1 MRVRTLDG
9 TEAAGT
15 QLVLA
20 VLEHAETAPRGP
32 WTADLGRAA
41 VLDGSGAVW
50 FVGEG
55 DVGRLVQLPC
65 ACEHVELTT
74 YRDGAEVS
82 RTITAT
88 S

>member
-20 VLEHAETAPRGP
+20 VMEHAPAGAHGP
-32 WTADLGRAA
+32 WTADLGKAA
-41 VLDGSGAVW
+41 VVDGEGAVW
-50 FVGEG
+50 FVGTD
-55 DVGRLVQLPC
+55 DVGRLVPLSC
-65 ACEHVELTT
+65 RCEHVELTT
-74 YRDGAEVS
+74 YSRGAEIS
-82 RTITAT
+82 RTVTTT